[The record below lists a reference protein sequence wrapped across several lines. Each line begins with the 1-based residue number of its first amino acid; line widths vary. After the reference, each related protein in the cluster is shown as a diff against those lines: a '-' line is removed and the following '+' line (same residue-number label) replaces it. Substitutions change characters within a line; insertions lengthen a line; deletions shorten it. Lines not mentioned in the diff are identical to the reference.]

1 MLTKNLWEHVDLSTT
16 KLDINVN
23 FDKTSSFVI
32 VINYLILQRGNNF

>member
-23 FDKTSSFVI
+23 FEKTLSFVV
-32 VINYLILQRGNNF
+32 VINYLILQHGNNF